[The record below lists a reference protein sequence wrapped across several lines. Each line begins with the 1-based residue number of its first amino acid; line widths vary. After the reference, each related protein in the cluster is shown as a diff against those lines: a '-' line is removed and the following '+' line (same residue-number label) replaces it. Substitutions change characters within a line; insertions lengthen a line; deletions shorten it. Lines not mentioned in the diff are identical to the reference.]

1 MSLGGKK
8 HVSSPATLVTCQ
20 TLRAPKNNLYF
31 FKTPRD
37 YEVHKLT
44 FLLLVLQPLCEYMSK
59 LCEDVIDVV

>member
-1 MSLGGKK
+1 MI
-8 HVSSPATLVTCQ
+8 TCQ

-44 FLLLVLQPLCEYMSK
+44 FLLLVLQPLCEHMSK